1 MGQQVRIDGFT
12 ESGSFTA
19 LAFAGQLRNSAV
31 SELGYQ
37 LGADIGLF
45 HPFAK
50 LVWDHEL
57 VTTDRVV
64 TASLTTT
71 TAPSYW
77 MPAVEVG
84 KDWAD
89 GTIGTRARLD
99 TNVVGL
105 VSFTGEMAQNHV
117 AAYGGEIG
125 MNVAF

>member
-1 MGQQVRIDGFT
+1 MGWRAIRPRIRARFAVALPLLLLASAGMADAQNFNQFLGFGDST
-12 ESGSFTA
+12 IDSGFY
-19 LAFAGQLRNSAV
+19 N
-31 SELGYQ
+31 
-37 LGADIGLF
+37 
-45 HPFAK
+45 
-50 LVWDHEL
+50 EL

-64 TASLTTT
+64 TTSLTTT

-89 GTIGTRARLD
+89 GTIGARARLN